1 MDDATDDT
9 ASGRELQFKSTKEA
23 PHLVRK
29 AMGKLQLLIFD
40 EACMLRNHIDQ
51 RCGVSVSE
59 SGSWS
64 SWKLS
69 GSQCL
74 SSPGVQVATGVEEIC
89 A

>member
-1 MDDATDDT
+1 
-9 ASGRELQFKSTKEA
+9 
-23 PHLVRK
+23 
-29 AMGKLQLLIFD
+29 
-40 EACMLRNHIDQ
+40 MLRNHIDQ

-74 SSPGVQVATGVEEIC
+74 SSAGVQDATGVEEIC
-89 A
+89 ALRLRVCLRESPSGTGRKLTQFGTAMPHLPDVDFYYIFVA